1 MNSMQE
7 AAALPNPRG
16 KDRIIFAL
24 DVSSP
29 EEARQLIKELDGLVS
44 FYKVG
49 WELFIQTGLTFVRE
63 LRASNHRVFLDVKM
77 TPDIPEQLHRTV
89 RRLVSEGVAFITIH
103 GNGKTVRVVREA
115 VADLPV
121 KILSITA
128 LTSMTLEDVRDLYL
142 ADPRGGEAST
152 FRTVEDFVRARARE
166 SLENGAHGL
175 IASGLH
181 AKWLR
186 QEFGRDF
193 LLVCPGIR
201 PEGSAQGDHKRIA
214 TPRQAVIDGADYLV
228 IGRPIRD
235 ADDRRAMAQCI
246 IKEIEE
252 AETVITS
259 GKP

>member
-1 MNSMQE
+1 MSSMQE
-7 AAALPNPRG
+7 SGSISKPRG
-16 KDRIIFAL
+16 KERIIFAL
-24 DVSSP
+24 DVPSP

-63 LRASNHRVFLDVKM
+63 MRACGHRVFLDVKM
-77 TPDIPEQLHRTV
+77 TPDIPEQLRRTV
-89 RRLVSEGVAFITIH
+89 RRLVTESVDFITIH
-103 GNGKTVRVVREA
+103 GNGKTVRIVRNA

-121 KILSITA
+121 RILSITA

-142 ADPRGGEAST
+142 GDPRGGEVST
-152 FRTVEDFVRARARE
+152 FKTVEDFVRARAGE

-201 PEGSAQGDHKRIA
+201 PEGSAQDDHQRIA

-235 ADDRRAMAQCI
+235 ADDRRAMTRRI
-246 IKEIEE
+246 IMDIEE
-252 AETVITS
+252 AES
-259 GKP
+259 A